1 MGAIVVR
8 VGNALRQPLDD
19 QMDVSVVSARTD
31 TTVAVASNVAGHTAV
46 RFERLTEGQP
56 YVIKVF
62 PMRHRPVAQFA
73 FPGPDE
79 NPSVAHL
86 YCPLHP
92 ERVRTATFP
101 AYEQVAPELR
111 RVLACSSVEGID
123 GQGEAL
129 YAGLSSLQKAGLFN
143 LFGKMSTFGF
153 DEQRTIWTFVD
164 SIFRVRADRV
174 FADVQPPLRDLIKGA
189 VATERFREVSGS
201 LHTPPPGFGQAGSF
215 KTAEQYGNLQL
226 TFFGSA
232 CAPLTF
238 KVDADI
244 DDAAGLGHTFQVIRN
259 WVTRGATH
267 PYDIHQ
273 ILAFRQEVFLPY
285 DLA

>member
-1 MGAIVVR
+1 M
-8 VGNALRQPLDD
+8 RQPLDD

-31 TTVAVASNVAGHTAV
+31 ATVAVASNVAGQAAV

-73 FPGPDE
+73 FPGPDD
-79 NPSVAHL
+79 NPSVVHL

-92 ERVRTATFP
+92 ERVRAATFP
-101 AYEQVAPELR
+101 AYERLAPELQ
-111 RVLACSSVEGID
+111 RVLACSRVEGVD
-123 GQGEAL
+123 GQGDAMYGAL
-129 YAGLSSLQKAGLFN
+129 NNLQKAGLFN
-143 LFGKMSTFGF
+143 LFGKMTTFGF

-164 SIFRVRADRV
+164 GIFRVRADRV
-174 FADVQPPLRDLIKGA
+174 FADVQPALRDMVKTA
-189 VATERFREVSGS
+189 VAADRFREVSGT
-201 LHTPPPGFGQAGSF
+201 LHTPPPGFGHAGSF

-226 TFFGSA
+226 TFFVSA
-232 CAPLTF
+232 ALTF

-259 WVTRGATH
+259 WVTQGTTH

-273 ILAFRQEVFLPY
+273 ILAFRQEVLLPY

>member
-1 MGAIVVR
+1 MGAILVR
-8 VGNALRQPLDD
+8 VGNAMRQPLDD

-31 TTVAVASNVAGHTAV
+31 TTVAVAANVAGHAAV

-73 FPGPDE
+73 FPGPDD
-79 NPSVAHL
+79 NPALVHL
-86 YCPLHP
+86 HCPLHP
-92 ERVRTATFP
+92 ERVRAATFP
-101 AYEQVAPELR
+101 AYDDVAPDLR
-111 RVLACSSVEGID
+111 RVLASSRVEGVT
-123 GQGEAL
+123 GQGDAL
-129 YAGLSSLQKAGLFN
+129 YAGLTNLQKAGLFN
-143 LFGKMSTFGF
+143 LFGKMSSFGF
-153 DEQRTIWTFVD
+153 DEQRTIWTFVEG
-164 SIFRVRADRV
+164 IFRVRADRLFV
-174 FADVQPPLRDLIKGA
+174 DVQPALRDLVKSA
-189 VATERFREVSGS
+189 VATDRFREVSGS

-226 TFFGSA
+226 TFFVSA
-232 CAPLTF
+232 APPLAF

-259 WVTRGATH
+259 WLTKGATH